1 MYQTK
6 KTVLTSELKIS
17 EFILNNPY
25 LLLFLEHFG
34 IDLPIQDKSLET
46 ICAENNVSLE
56 LLVSFANLYNGVQ
69 DIQTVDLS
77 FDDAKAIIRYLKSSH
92 RFYSDEIYPE
102 IQNTIKRMAE
112 VNDSSE
118 MALVKKFFNEYL
130 NEVKTHLDYEDD
142 IVFPYVL
149 NLSDKIQN
157 KNQGEKSKGY
167 SILNFR
173 EEHNDIE
180 EKLDDLKQLLI
191 KYLPHKNDRKLRR
204 ILLLSLF
211 ELEYDLNVHAQIEQL
226 ILIPLVEKME
236 AHLALKA

>member
-6 KTVLTSELKIS
+6 KTILTAELKIS

-46 ICAENNVSLE
+46 ICAENNVSLG

-77 FDDAKAIIRYLKSSH
+77 FDDAKAIIRYLKNSH
-92 RFYSDEIYPE
+92 RFYSEEIYPE
-102 IQNTIKRMAE
+102 IQSTIKQMAE

-149 NLSDKIQN
+149 HLSDKIQN
-157 KNQGEKSKGY
+157 KKQGEKSKGY